1 MIEPFNF
8 RPETTK
14 GLPAASCELRA
25 DHESFTICWLA
36 AQIQILRTV
45 AQNDCRCW
53 SHALARLRLSF
64 AFLDDLKF
72 LPKLEHAA
80 GRKHAAEVYAGINH
94 AIAAN
99 DRAWVDHSVAAN
111 LCTVADDR
119 AEFS

>member
-45 AQNDCRCW
+45 AQNE
-53 SHALARLRLSF
+53 LPLLLSCSRSST
-64 AFLDDLKF
+64 LKF
-72 LPKLEHAA
+72 
-80 GRKHAAEVYAGINH
+80 RVS
-94 AIAAN
+94 
-99 DRAWVDHSVAAN
+99 R
-111 LCTVADDR
+111 
-119 AEFS
+119 